1 MERLQCPPVQPQ
13 TYRFPA
19 SDSSVALASAQGGT
33 VASLRPVCYGS
44 QGGCLRLLRSDM
56 ARLRC
61 LSGLRASV
69 LVFLKFIVD
78 LLRLFLKDQN
88 CFHDLGLAYQKAI
101 AAFAKARCTY
111 L

>member
-1 MERLQCPPVQPQ
+1 MPPVQP
-13 TYRFPA
+13 RACSFPA

-33 VASLRPVCYGS
+33 IASLRPICYGR
-44 QGGCLRLLRSDM
+44 QGGWLRLIRSAM

-78 LLRLFLKDQN
+78 LLHLFLKDQN
-88 CFHDLGLAYQKAI
+88 FFMIWD
-101 AAFAKARCTY
+101 
-111 L
+111 